1 MRALLDAGCYKIAM
15 GVETA
20 SERIAEMYNRGH
32 FHRQLTSA
40 IACVEQFR
48 DQMPSSP
55 SYQFIID
62 NPYETVEETIQ
73 TLELLLELPRPGDNP
88 VFSLMLF
95 PGTELYQQAKEDGYL
110 VDSTE
115 QVYKRDWHEHSQPFF
130 QLWLYL
136 YKANLP
142 TPLLR
147 LLLNRSLARLAEE
160 KGGRGWLGRVLQFL
174 VASFGSARRWLK
186 YLYRLWPLSRR
197 RIWEY

>member
-1 MRALLDAGCYKIAM
+1 M

-20 SERIAEMYNRGH
+20 SERVAEMYNRSH
-32 FHRQLTSA
+32 FHRRLRSA
-40 IACVEQFR
+40 IARIERFR
-48 DQMPSSP
+48 TQMPSPP

-95 PGTELYQQAKEDGYL
+95 PGTELYQRAREDGYL
-110 VDSTE
+110 FDVTE
-115 QVYKRDWHEHSQPFF
+115 QVYQKDWHEHSQPFF

-142 TPLLR
+142 TSLLR
-147 LLLNRSLARLAEE
+147 LLLNKNLVCLCERN
-160 KGGRGWLGRVLQFL
+160 RV
-174 VASFGSARRWLK
+174 RRWLNFLRFAIDFFSSVSRWLA
-186 YLYRLWPLSRR
+186 YLHGLWPLSRKR
-197 RIWEY
+197 LWEF